1 MSDERTWL
9 KHPETGHFFHCPT
22 PAVEDWLELGWQV
35 TDERPEEINPVVA
48 ERLAW
53 EAQQRAARE
62 AAAPQPEEEQSI
74 TAPAGSA
81 PESEE

>member
-1 MSDERTWL
+1 MSDERVWL
-9 KHPETGHFFHCPT
+9 RHKDHGGFFDCPAG
-22 PAVEDWLELGWQV
+22 AVDDWADVGWEP
-35 TDERPEEINPVVA
+35 TDERPVEVNPAVA

-53 EAQQRAARE
+53 EAEQRAAAQ
-62 AAAPQPEEEQSI
+62 AAEQTAKTSI

>member
-1 MSDERTWL
+1 MSDERVWL
-9 KHPETGHFFHCPT
+9 KHAETGHFFHCPEG
-22 PAVEDWLELGWQV
+22 AVEDWQDLGWQP
-35 TDERPEEINPVVA
+35 TDERPVEVNPTVA

-53 EAQQRAARE
+53 EAEQRAAFE
-62 AAAPQPEEEQSI
+62 AAQQESI